1 MTNPPGGCTPARF
14 APPDAADPGETVEAG
29 DVSPAFAVPGV
40 DGLRGAP
47 GDGAAPS
54 DGDAPSAADTAAN
67 PSTPVGA
74 GPAHVVNVPGPDG
87 VVPGARKPGER
98 GRPPGRLSRIRGEL
112 PFEWRIGLGI
122 LGLVGLFV
130 LWVVAASATSGP
142 GTTGVRVPY
151 PSDTWTALRELQSEG
166 LLWSDFTASA
176 ERILYGYSISVAIGV
191 VVGLAI
197 GVLPGFDG
205 TLEAPIGFLRYIPAT
220 ALTPLL
226 LSWLGIGE
234 TPKLTLIVVGT
245 VFYNI
250 LMVADVARSV
260 PRELIAASSTLGA
273 GRLRT
278 LTRVV
283 VPHSVP
289 GIIDV
294 ARINLAA
301 GWLMLVV
308 AELLATDE
316 GLAVRVQRASRF
328 RDYDRIFALLIV
340 FGIIGIVSDLVLRG
354 LRWAVA
360 AWDR

>member
-1 MTNPPGGCTPARF
+1 M
-14 APPDAADPGETVEAG
+14 
-29 DVSPAFAVPGV
+29 
-40 DGLRGAP
+40 
-47 GDGAAPS
+47 
-54 DGDAPSAADTAAN
+54 
-67 PSTPVGA
+67 
-74 GPAHVVNVPGPDG
+74 
-87 VVPGARKPGER
+87 
-98 GRPPGRLSRIRGEL
+98 
-112 PFEWRIGLGI
+112 
-122 LGLVGLFV
+122 
-130 LWVVAASATSGP
+130 VAASATSGP
-142 GTTGVRVPY
+142 GTGGVRVPY
-151 PSDTWTALRELQSEG
+151 PSDTWAALRELQSEG
-166 LLWSDFTASA
+166 LLWTDVRASA
-176 ERILYGYSISVAIGV
+176 ERVLYGYSISVAIGV

-197 GVLPGFDG
+197 GVLPGFEG

-234 TPKLTLIVVGT
+234 SPKLTLIVVGT

-278 LTRVV
+278 LARVV

-301 GWLMLVV
+301 AWLMLVV
-308 AELLATDE
+308 AELLAADD
-316 GLAVRVQRASRF
+316 GLAVRIQRASRF
-328 RDYDRIFALLIV
+328 RDYDRMFAILII
-340 FGIIGIVSDLVLRG
+340 FGIIGMLSDLALRG